1 MRGVIMAG
9 LQDIFLAGIGALS
22 ITSEKAKETVDKL
35 IEQGQISIEQG
46 KALSDELQQKAEA
59 AAKDATAAATTAA
72 KEASTMAGDAARE
85 ATTRAAGFVSP
96 IEELSIEARM
106 KAMTSEDRAAF
117 VAKIEKIAAGID
129 AAASEVAEAEVC
141 SDEAT
146 DVTSAE

>member
-59 AAKDATAAATTAA
+59 AAKDATTAA

-85 ATTRAAGFVSP
+85 AATRAAGFVSP
-96 IEELSIEARM
+96 IEELSIETRM
-106 KAMTSEDRAAF
+106 KAMTPEDRAAF
-117 VAKIEKIAAGID
+117 VAKIEKIAADID

-141 SDEAT
+141 SDEAA